1 MYNTY
6 FYIVK
11 FVKYVILVNNEY
23 FDIILQVLILNLSLH
38 LSISIYSF
46 YLTMLEIYHKQILD
60 FIIMEIVLNQ
70 ELLNMGYE
78 LIISVDCHHGLF
90 SDTGLFWRADC
101 LAILSILASFQEEEL
116 VVFLFILFKY
126 FIILA
131 NIFTFNGYLN
141 NIFWLFFLYL
151 FTLLL
156 NLKNVVILQNQY
168 FPYISYYF
176 HFRIAL

>member
-60 FIIMEIVLNQ
+60 FIIMETVLN
-70 ELLNMGYE
+70 
-78 LIISVDCHHGLF
+78 
-90 SDTGLFWRADC
+90 
-101 LAILSILASFQEEEL
+101 
-116 VVFLFILFKY
+116 
-126 FIILA
+126 
-131 NIFTFNGYLN
+131 
-141 NIFWLFFLYL
+141 
-151 FTLLL
+151 
-156 NLKNVVILQNQY
+156 
-168 FPYISYYF
+168 
-176 HFRIAL
+176 

>member
-60 FIIMEIVLNQ
+60 FIIMEIVLN
-70 ELLNMGYE
+70 
-78 LIISVDCHHGLF
+78 
-90 SDTGLFWRADC
+90 
-101 LAILSILASFQEEEL
+101 
-116 VVFLFILFKY
+116 
-126 FIILA
+126 
-131 NIFTFNGYLN
+131 
-141 NIFWLFFLYL
+141 
-151 FTLLL
+151 
-156 NLKNVVILQNQY
+156 
-168 FPYISYYF
+168 
-176 HFRIAL
+176 